1 MGSLS
6 YSWAPRGKQPIV
18 KTKGIRKSV
27 KVFGLIEYETG
38 RTFYDVIDEKLN
50 SASYINFL
58 KTVLTS
64 TRSHL
69 LLIQDG
75 AKYHHAEEV
84 LRFLDEKK
92 KRVTPFK
99 LPAYSPD
106 FNPIE
111 GLWKKVKAKGTHL
124 VYFNSFEELMN
135 RVAATMEWFAS
146 KPEEVIPLF
155 GKYEIA

>member
-1 MGSLS
+1 M
-6 YSWAPRGKQPIV
+6 
-18 KTKGIRKSV
+18 RKSV
-27 KVFGLIEYETG
+27 KVFGLIDYETG
-38 RTFYDVIDEKLN
+38 RTFYDFIDEKIN
-50 SASYINFL
+50 SASFINFL

-99 LPAYSPD
+99 LPRIRPRYP
-106 FNPIE
+106 
-111 GLWKKVKAKGTHL
+111 
-124 VYFNSFEELMN
+124 
-135 RVAATMEWFAS
+135 VAAHKFLHKKRMRKT
-146 KPEEVIPLF
+146 
-155 GKYEIA
+155 